1 MGFVFRQ
8 RVTLGRSTRLNISGR
23 GVSASAKVGPVTFNT
38 RGRATIRLAKGLSF
52 RIR

>member
-1 MGFVFRQ
+1 MN
-8 RVTLGRSTRLNISGR
+8 LSGR
-23 GVSASAKVGPVTFNT
+23 GASVSKKVGPVTLNS